1 MSMNHDDVLKLKA
14 AVLYVVNK
22 CGEIGYMHL
31 FKILYFANREHY
43 AKYGRSII
51 NDTFCALPKGPV
63 PSFLY
68 DAVKPNVSKSGDQ
81 KIIFDSL
88 YNQDPTY
95 YYLLSTKEA
104 PDMDELSK
112 SDILCLDKSIKENI
126 DLDMDSL
133 SEKSHDTA
141 WKEAWDKGPA
151 RPMMNLSIAKAGGAN
166 RAMLE
171 YIKENELIDSIIG

>member
-1 MSMNHDDVLKLKA
+1 MKYDDVLKLKA
-14 AVLYVVNK
+14 AVLYVINE

-43 AKYGRSII
+43 AKYGRSIV

-68 DAVKPNVSKSGDQ
+68 DAVKESPFVTKSGDL
-81 KIIFDSL
+81 KIIADSL

-95 YYLLSTKEA
+95 YYLLSAREK

-112 SDILCLDKSIKENI
+112 SDISCLNNSIKENI
-126 DLDMDSL
+126 NLDIEQL
-133 SEKSHDTA
+133 SEKSHDLA
-141 WKEAWDKGPA
+141 WKEAWGKGSSSS
-151 RPMMNLSIAKAGGAN
+151 MNKLSIAKAGGAN
-166 RAMLE
+166 KAMLE
-171 YIKENELIDSIIG
+171 YIEENELIDSLIG

>member
-68 DAVKPNVSKSGDQ
+68 DAVKPNVSKSGDL
-81 KIIFDSL
+81 KIIF
-88 YNQDPTY
+88 
-95 YYLLSTKEA
+95 
-104 PDMDELSK
+104 
-112 SDILCLDKSIKENI
+112 
-126 DLDMDSL
+126 DSL
-133 SEKSHDTA
+133 SEKSHDIA